1 MERRHAYGGGIAVAG
16 AVLTLV
22 QLLQGLQQ
30 SGGFEGT
37 TRAVVF
43 TFETLPFVLVS
54 LSLVYVG
61 YHLASGRVHEAD
73 LTRITAWGVG
83 STLLF
88 ASVGALIVFSQQV
101 KPTVDILDQ
110 AGFVAVNMI
119 TVGAVVG
126 VLVGVYDARS
136 RERQRD
142 LQRERDRV
150 ERFAQKAADVN
161 NYGREL
167 NTSDSIDEVSALC
180 IQAIQQFLG
189 LTEIAVAAVEDGE
202 VELVDN
208 TVVNVSED
216 AIAEVILD
224 SLDQRPATVVT
235 HDSLPAD
242 LEARAAA
249 AVSMLITSHE
259 ESSVVLLALTDEA
272 NEFGDAEVQLLE
284 MLVTHAATALDR
296 IYEGAAT
303 E

>member
-1 MERRHAYGGGIAVAG
+1 MERRQVYGGGIAVAG

-30 SGGFEGT
+30 LRGFEGT

-43 TFETLPFVLVS
+43 GVETVPFVLVA

-61 YHLASGRVHEAD
+61 YYLTSQRTYEDD
-73 LTRITAWGVG
+73 LPRIAAWGVG

-119 TVGAVVG
+119 TVGAIVG

-136 RERQRD
+136 RARQRD
-142 LQRERDRV
+142 LQRERDRI

-189 LTEIAVAAVEDGE
+189 LTEIAIAVVEDGE
-202 VELVDN
+202 SELIDN
-208 TVVNVSED
+208 TIVNVSEK
-216 AIAEVILD
+216 AISEVVLD
-224 SLDQRPATVVT
+224 SIEQRPATVVT

-242 LEARAAA
+242 LDARTEA
-249 AVSMLITSHE
+249 AVSMLFTSNA
-259 ESSVVLLALTDEA
+259 ESSVVLLALTDETT
-272 NEFGDAEVQLLE
+272 EFDDAEVQLLE
-284 MLVTHAATALDR
+284 LLVTHAATALDR
-296 IYEGAAT
+296 IYEAAPA